1 LIDER
6 NAVRRTKGWN
16 GDGKMVGI
24 GKHLDRKGNHCDFV
38 INQKLRNQ
46 WSNEAEKTMMNK
58 CGIIFKKLFWDK
70 PVGLRR

>member
-1 LIDER
+1 
-6 NAVRRTKGWN
+6 VRRTKGWN

-46 WSNEAEKTMMNK
+46 WSNEAEKTMMNT
-58 CGIIFKKLFWDK
+58 CGIISKKKIGINLLDLK
-70 PVGLRR
+70 R